1 MTGYEGRAS
10 VYDYLPYVEGC
21 FYENC
26 MVFVG
31 FSAALLGVEAY
42 QTSYCSFLMF
52 EDSLQVNVG
61 ISTPYQDTS
70 FLSQKIMTI
79 HIKKIYFDAGISNKG
94 KKFLQRH

>member
-1 MTGYEGRAS
+1 
-10 VYDYLPYVEGC
+10 
-21 FYENC
+21 

-42 QTSYCSFLMF
+42 LTSYCSFLMLK
-52 EDSLQVNVG
+52 DSLQVNVG
-61 ISTPYQDTS
+61 ISIPYQDKL

-79 HIKKIYFDAGISNKG
+79 HIKKKILIQEFPITV